1 MYIFRYVVYLVVN
14 KRWMLWTLRSGAYC
28 ALGRCFVSFCCGFF
42 LLILSTAISVMN
54 SIFIGHKVL
63 KRAASYKNDNE
74 KNASQSHSPSI
85 SEYHSRYGRGRRE
98 REQNSLT
105 AKITAVI
112 EMHFQVINKRLLLM
126 ENCNMQKVLSSLLM
140 HFAIRRKRCGCILFF
155 FFFFFFVATG
165 FFYLSI

>member
-1 MYIFRYVVYLVVN
+1 MTMKKTQAKAIVRQSVN
-14 KRWMLWTLRSGAYC
+14 
-28 ALGRCFVSFCCGFF
+28 
-42 LLILSTAISVMN
+42 ITADMEE
-54 SIFIGHKVL
+54 
-63 KRAASYKNDNE
+63 AE
-74 KNASQSHSPSI
+74 
-85 SEYHSRYGRGRRE
+85 E